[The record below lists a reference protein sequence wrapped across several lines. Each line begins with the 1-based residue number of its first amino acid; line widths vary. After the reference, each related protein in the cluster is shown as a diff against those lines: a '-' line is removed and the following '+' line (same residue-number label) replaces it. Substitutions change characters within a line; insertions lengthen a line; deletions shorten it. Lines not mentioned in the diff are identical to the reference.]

1 MTSVLTTQK
10 ILALKSTKAPNLPI
24 STTEYSQQYQDQISN
39 ALRLYFNQ
47 IDSFTQTLS
56 TGAGAIYLGFPYG
69 SFSST
74 VTQTAGAANTPQHVN
89 LNSTDFSNGV
99 SLNAANDITV
109 QYAGIYNFAFSVQT
123 TNSDTQAHDV
133 DIYFRKNGVPV
144 ANSASVFS
152 VVSTHG
158 GQPGYQVAAAN
169 FFIKM
174 LPTDYLEMYWSTNS
188 TQVQL
193 NYLPAITTPF
203 ISPGAPS
210 VVLTAS
216 FVSAM

>member
-1 MTSVLTTQK
+1 MVSIVTNQK

-24 STTEYSQQYQDQISN
+24 ATTEYSQQYQDQIYN
-39 ALRLYFNQ
+39 ALRLYFTQ
-47 IDSFTQTLS
+47 IDNFTQTLS

-69 SFSST
+69 AFSST
-74 VTQTAGAANTPQHVN
+74 QTQTAGATNTPQQIT

-109 QYAGIYNFAFSVQT
+109 KYAGIYNFAFSVQA
-123 TNSDTQAHDV
+123 TNSDTQNHDV
-133 DIYFRKNGVPV
+133 DIFFRKNGVPL
-144 ANSASVFS
+144 ANSASVFT
-152 VVSTHG
+152 VLSTHG
-158 GQPGYQVAAAN
+158 GQPGYQVTAAN
-169 FFIKM
+169 FFIKV
-174 LPTDYLEMYWSTNS
+174 LPTDYIEMYWSTNS

-203 ISPGAPS
+203 VSPGAPS

-216 FVSAM
+216 FVSAT